1 MGLIAFPFSHQLFES
16 GPALAAWA
24 GVASYPPSHY
34 LPFALIV
41 SLNCRLVLAPGQS
54 LEQANLES
62 LSQGRGVAG
71 ARTLRRSKAEEGTG
85 VRQTCL

>member
-1 MGLIAFPFSHQLFES
+1 MGLIAFPFSYQLFES
-16 GPALAAWA
+16 RPALAAWT
-24 GVASYPPSHY
+24 GVAPYLPSHY
-34 LPFALIV
+34 LPLALIV
-41 SLNCRLVLAPGQS
+41 SLNCRVVLAPGQS

-62 LSQGRGVAG
+62 LSRGGGAG